1 MPCCLIVDDNAL
13 NRELATHLLQG
24 EGFEV
29 LEAVDAPAA
38 LAQLARHLPDVLLL
52 DLAMPGMD
60 GFALAALLRRAPA
73 TAALPLVAFTALA
86 LPREREA
93 ALAAGCNGCI
103 TKPIEVTQFVA
114 QVRRYLPAGA

>member
-13 NRELATHLLQG
+13 NRELAAHLLAG
-24 EGFEV
+24 DGFEV
-29 LEAVDAPAA
+29 IEADGAVAA
-38 LAQLARHLPDVLLL
+38 LAQLSLRVPDVMLL

-73 TAALPLVAFTALA
+73 TATLPLVAFTALA

-103 TKPIEVTQFVA
+103 TKPIEIDQFVG
-114 QVRRYLPAGA
+114 QVRAWLR

>member
-13 NRELATHLLQG
+13 NRELAAHLLQG

-29 LEAVDAPAA
+29 IEADGAPAA
-38 LAQLARHLPDVLLL
+38 LSQLSLRRPDVVLL

-60 GFALAALLRRAPA
+60 GFALATLLRRAPG

-93 ALAAGCNGCI
+93 ALAAGCCGCI
-103 TKPIEVTQFVA
+103 TKPIEITQFVA
-114 QVRRYLPAGA
+114 QVRAHLPAGA